1 MENRTMKVSDLS
13 ELKGQLIEWMSPSD
27 CSNNDYGGIGVITE
41 IVDAKKPIK
50 YKSVIGDDLNFAL
63 KHTTNLQGTPL
74 TDGLYYSDV
83 DRDIRFRV
91 IQCTSSMYTD
101 LKIKE
106 IAIERYYQDKIDL
119 LEVATKEEVSHHK
132 NSSINRIIWEQLK

>member
-1 MENRTMKVSDLS
+1 MKLSDLS
-13 ELKGQLIEWMSPSD
+13 ELKGKLIEWMSASD

-119 LEVATKEEVSHHK
+119 LEVATKEEVSHV
-132 NSSINRIIWEQLK
+132 